1 MLHISWKV
9 LLGFRFLKLNMEF
22 LVQEKP
28 NNPCDVQE
36 LFKSYQYVMLIGI
49 SKGGTE
55 KLTMQKHDL

>member
-1 MLHISWKV
+1 
-9 LLGFRFLKLNMEF
+9 MEF

-28 NNPCDVQE
+28 NDPCDVQE

-49 SKGGTE
+49 SKDGTE